1 MVWRVAKAPVAWNS
15 PEFNIGLSWNEDGCH
30 ESRFQ
35 EAAKTTVGP
44 LHSARSLL
52 PMHSVASYNVFF
64 LCPTFLARTWD
75 SIGNDQLT
83 HGPLGPYK
91 LLPEVKSNLTW
102 WSSSCNMAALPVPER
117 SSKSW
122 SGISISIRS
131 KCFQSMFTSLLPK
144 HQQGFW
150 GALEAKK
157 CWDFVAPSGRKACIF
172 AEAILIYTQMAR
184 SDLFLPLT
192 ILHAPCPLCLFEL
205 SFPLRPSGKAIR
217 CWNPFVPIPGWLSNG
232 RRTTHWTPPCN
243 SEGWVAQLWNGT
255 TTCSTLPHCVSFPS
269 AHWRW
274 NQLSS
279 IVLERGAI
287 KAVMNSAICWNI
299 TLSYRQ
305 KTYMAHMKETPA
317 AVKRAHFYKAIS

>member
-1 MVWRVAKAPVAWNS
+1 MGLNPKKCSYPLKPPKSAQTLKKRSGMAESVSNQGVARKKCYNGIS
-15 PEFNIGLSWNEDGCH
+15 RH

-64 LCPTFLARTWD
+64 ACPTFLARTWD

-144 HQQGFW
+144 HQQCFW
-150 GALEAKK
+150 GALEEK
-157 CWDFVAPSGRKACIF
+157 
-172 AEAILIYTQMAR
+172 
-184 SDLFLPLT
+184 
-192 ILHAPCPLCLFEL
+192 
-205 SFPLRPSGKAIR
+205 
-217 CWNPFVPIPGWLSNG
+217 
-232 RRTTHWTPPCN
+232 
-243 SEGWVAQLWNGT
+243 
-255 TTCSTLPHCVSFPS
+255 
-269 AHWRW
+269 
-274 NQLSS
+274 
-279 IVLERGAI
+279 
-287 KAVMNSAICWNI
+287 
-299 TLSYRQ
+299 
-305 KTYMAHMKETPA
+305 
-317 AVKRAHFYKAIS
+317 